1 MYEHST
7 AIENLRQVTLTTD
20 PDTENEETFSV
31 QVPKGDGVVIYL
43 PEGYDGIYRPGLYQ
57 GRRIPYRPQCRRY
70 IIYGKGKVEDAKYKR
85 LIN

>member
-43 PEGYDGIYRPGLYQ
+43 PEGYDGIFTDQEPHNDRHCYNN
-57 GRRIPYRPQCRRY
+57 
-70 IIYGKGKVEDAKYKR
+70 
-85 LIN
+85 LIWNIVHIDVCKFS

>member
-43 PEGYDGIYRPGLYQ
+43 PEGYDGIFTDRGLYQ
-57 GRRIPYRPQCRRY
+57 GRRIPYRPQCDATLY
-70 IIYGKGKVEDAKYKR
+70 MAKGK
-85 LIN
+85 

>member
-31 QVPKGDGVVIYL
+31 QVPKGGWRSYL
-43 PEGYDGIYRPGLYQ
+43 LT
-57 GRRIPYRPQCRRY
+57 RR
-70 IIYGKGKVEDAKYKR
+70 
-85 LIN
+85 L